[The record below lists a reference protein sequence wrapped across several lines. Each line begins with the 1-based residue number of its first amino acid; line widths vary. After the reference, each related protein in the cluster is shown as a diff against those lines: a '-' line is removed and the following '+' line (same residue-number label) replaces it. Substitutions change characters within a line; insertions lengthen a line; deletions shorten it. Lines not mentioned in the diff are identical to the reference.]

1 MDFKIKSKPFLNS
14 FYILLLLFISCK
26 VKNIPDSQSKGQKFL
41 VDDFKILTFISCLK
55 NGFSDSKSIELILS
69 EDKSY
74 SQDYVLGNCYGYI
87 DTLGIMLKSKIKSDS
102 IIINRPY
109 QNNLEEYKS
118 MIGKRVFYICL
129 HYYSS
134 HELDSIANVKV
145 IKKHFR

>member
-1 MDFKIKSKPFLNS
+1 MDFRIERKPFLNS
-14 FYILLLLFISCK
+14 FYILLFLFISCK
-26 VKNIPDSQSKGQKFL
+26 VKTIPDSQSKGQKFL
-41 VDDFKILTFISCLK
+41 IDEFKTLTFISCLK
-55 NGFSDSKSIELILS
+55 HGFSESTSIDLLLS

-74 SQDYVLGNCYGYI
+74 NQDYVLGNCYGYI
-87 DTLGIMLKSKIKSDS
+87 DTLGIMMKSKIKSDS

-145 IKKHFR
+145 LKNHFR